1 MKRRLVFAI
10 AGVAAVAVILFGIPL
25 AVFVERTYRD
35 EELLRLQRDTV
46 AATRSIDP
54 FAGPADHPE
63 LPRFNG
69 KIGFYSL
76 HGALVA
82 GTGPLQPDAIVL
94 RAIRTRAPAGTA
106 AAGELVVA
114 VPLFRGE
121 LISGAVRGQRTDQA
135 VATRTH
141 RVWLELAALAAAV
154 VALTVLAA
162 LALGSRLA
170 RPLESLA
177 AVARR
182 VGHGDFATRAQRS
195 HVPEIDA
202 VSEALNASS
211 ERIGELVARER
222 EFSANASHQLRTPL
236 AALRLELEVAL
247 LSGDSGEDQR
257 AALSAALE
265 QAERLETTIDT
276 LLAHARARGEPH
288 GSVDLRRAV
297 SELEERWHGRLA
309 AAGRPLRVDVTAR
322 HPIAQMS
329 PAVLDE
335 VAEILVQNAFEHGAG
350 RVDVSIREAG
360 GKLALEVSDQ
370 GDGFTADPETAFARG
385 AGSGS
390 GEGIGLALARS
401 LAHAEG
407 AMLSVTRAGPQP
419 TLTLLLS
426 ASAEPETDPEPEPEP
441 GSPQR

>member
-1 MKRRLVFAI
+1 VFAI
-10 AGVAAVAVILFGIPL
+10 AGVAAVAVVLFGIPL

-54 FAGPADHPE
+54 FAGPGDHPE

-82 GTGPLQPDAIVL
+82 GTGSAQPDATVL

-195 HVPEIDA
+195 DVPEIDA
-202 VSEALNASS
+202 VSEALNAGS

-236 AALRLELEVAL
+236 AALRLELEAAL
-247 LSGDSGEDQR
+247 LSGDSGDPGDPGDSGDSGEDHR
-257 AALSAALE
+257 AAISAALE

-297 SELEERWHGRLA
+297 TELEERWHGRLA
-309 AAGRPLRVDVTAR
+309 AAGRPLRVDVTAQN
-322 HPIAQMS
+322 PIARMS

-350 RVDVSIREAG
+350 RVDVAVRDAG
-360 GKLALEVSDQ
+360 GKLALEISDQ
-370 GDGFTADPETAFARG
+370 GNGFAADPETAFARG
-385 AGSGS
+385 AGSGA

-407 AMLSVTRAGPQP
+407 AMLAVTRPGPRP

-426 ASAEPETDPEPEPEP
+426 AASEPDP
-441 GSPQR
+441 SQR

>member
-1 MKRRLVFAI
+1 V
-10 AGVAAVAVILFGIPL
+10 
-25 AVFVERTYRD
+25 
-35 EELLRLQRDTV
+35 LQ
-46 AATRSIDP
+46 A
-54 FAGPADHPE
+54 F
-63 LPRFNG
+63 
-69 KIGFYSL
+69 
-76 HGALVA
+76 
-82 GTGPLQPDAIVL
+82 
-94 RAIRTRAPAGTA
+94 RTRAPAGRA
-106 AAGELVVA
+106 VDGQLVVA

-121 LISGAVRGQRTDQA
+121 LISGAVRGQRTEQP
-135 VATRTH
+135 VSTRTH

-195 HVPEIDA
+195 RVPEIDA
-202 VSEALNASS
+202 VSEALNAGS

-236 AALRLELEVAL
+236 AALRLELEAAL
-247 LSGDSGEDQR
+247 LSGASGADQR
-257 AALSAALE
+257 AAIAAALE
-265 QAERLETTIDT
+265 QAERLGTTIDT
-276 LLAHARARGEPH
+276 LLAHARARGGPT
-288 GSVDLRRAV
+288 GSVDMRRTV
-297 SELEERWHGRLA
+297 GELEERWHGRLA
-309 AAGRPLRVDVTAR
+309 EAGRPLRVDVTAR
-322 HPIAQMS
+322 NPIARMS

-350 RVDVSIREAG
+350 RVDLSVRDAG
-360 GKLALEVSDQ
+360 GKLALDVSDQ
-370 GDGFTADPETAFARG
+370 GAGFKADPETAFARG

-407 AMLSVTRAGPQP
+407 GMLSVTRAGPHP

-426 ASAEPETDPEPEPEP
+426 PSAEPDPVPRPEPQPDP
-441 GSPQR
+441 PQH